1 MSPDVIVE
9 YLPENWVG
17 LFAVV
22 MFILYVG
29 SQVIEKFEGLAKIL
43 PGGQWWHERQKAK
56 RGRRVDMVADD
67 NEIIRALQEQVTSI
81 VTELAQVRE
90 TLRTF
95 TAWSV
100 YDARWH
106 HQALVEVARDGV
118 LLPDHLD
125 YFAFETLWKVNPI
138 EAARLPAMSG
148 RSPE

>member
-1 MSPDVIVE
+1 MSPNEIVQH
-9 YLPENWVG
+9 LPENWTG

-29 SQVIEKFEGLAKIL
+29 AQIIEKFEGLAKIL
-43 PGGQWWHERQKAK
+43 PGGKWWHDRQKDK
-56 RGRRVDMVADD
+56 RRRRVALVNDD

-81 VTELAQVRE
+81 VQELATVRE

-106 HQALVEVARDGV
+106 HQALVEVAGQGV
-118 LLPDHLD
+118 VLPEHLD
-125 YFAFETLWKVNPI
+125 YFAFEQVWKADPI
-138 EAARLPAMSG
+138 TAAKLPI
-148 RSPE
+148 